1 MKGTWRVARR
11 EYRAYLG
18 TPWCYGVAV
27 AFLALTGIT
36 FFVVTDAARE
46 ASLRLWFP
54 NLAFVSLV
62 TMPVVTS
69 RTVAEEKRM
78 RHLDVL
84 LARPV
89 GTGAVV
95 AGKWLGVVGLFL
107 TFLAPSAVY
116 LGFLAAWGRPDWP
129 PIVTSYLGAVTIAGP

>member
-1 MKGTWRVARR
+1 MAMKDTWRVARR
-11 EYRAYLG
+11 EYRAYLSS
-18 TPWCYGVAV
+18 PWCYGVAV
-27 AFLALTGIT
+27 SFLVLIGIT
-36 FFVVTDAARE
+36 FFVVTDAGRE

-54 NLAFVSLV
+54 NLAFVTMV

-95 AGKWLGVVGLFL
+95 VGKWLGVVGLFL
-107 TFLAPSAVY
+107 TFLA
-116 LGFLAAWGRPDWP
+116 
-129 PIVTSYLGAVTIAGP
+129 